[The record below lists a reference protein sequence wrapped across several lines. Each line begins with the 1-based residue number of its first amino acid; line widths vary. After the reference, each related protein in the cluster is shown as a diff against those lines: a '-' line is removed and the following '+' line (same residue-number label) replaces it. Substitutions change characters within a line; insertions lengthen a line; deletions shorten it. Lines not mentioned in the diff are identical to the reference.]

1 MRNDERCGRPARD
14 PRRACA
20 AVSALLVLAAGV
32 AMGQTFRD
40 PRSPG
45 ESTMDLERWKSSR
58 TQTAPQPAGVA
69 LESTIDPSVYFVGPS
84 DIFSVNIWLSPPISY
99 QLTVTPE
106 GTLIIPTVGEV
117 HVADLRLTE
126 AKERVTAEI
135 QKRYSAGRPSVTLLI
150 PRPIVVMVTGNV
162 LNPGSYTLASYN
174 RVDRAVEQANTP
186 QRNQEQWQVD
196 NVLRT
201 MSLRN
206 IRVTRKDGSIMPAD
220 ITKFLATREDRWNPY
235 LREGDVIVVP
245 RHDFRKDVVGV
256 YGAVNV
262 PGRFEYVRGDSVKDL
277 IRIAY
282 GFTAQ
287 AITDSVELA
296 RMSLDGERLT
306 SVILDGDAVNDGTA
320 ADFPVEPG
328 DRLIVR
334 GRPDLRGD
342 YFVLVEG
349 EVRYPGVYP
358 ISRNQTRLSAVVAAA
373 GGFTE
378 YASLRTATLVRQSV
392 ESNEIELE
400 RLESQRGGVTAEDSS
415 YYYLETSLRL
425 RKEIVTVDF
434 VRLFAN
440 GDTTADVIV
449 RELDRVVVPSVKS
462 TIYVFGQ
469 VVTPGHVPFAEGRP
483 YDFYIAA
490 AGGLTERA
498 RGDDVKIVK
507 ARTRQWLSPGETAIE
522 EGDYVWVPKE
532 YERPF
537 GYYLGIVA
545 QSAAIISVAISLVLL
560 VNQLK

>member
-1 MRNDERCGRPARD
+1 
-14 PRRACA
+14 
-20 AVSALLVLAAGV
+20 
-32 AMGQTFRD
+32 
-40 PRSPG
+40 
-45 ESTMDLERWKSSR
+45 MDLERWRSSR

-69 LESTIDPSVYFVGPS
+69 LESTIDPAVYYVGPS
-84 DIFSVNIWLSPPISY
+84 DVFSVNIWLSPPVSY

-117 HVADLRLTE
+117 HVADLKLSE
-126 AKERVTAEI
+126 AKERATAEI
-135 QKRYSAGRPSVTLLI
+135 RKRYSAGRPSVTLLI

-174 RVDRAVEQANTP
+174 RVDKAVEQANTP

-196 NVLRT
+196 NVLRS

-206 IRVTRKDGSIMPAD
+206 IRVTRKDGSIVPAD

-245 RHDFRKDVVGV
+245 RHDFRRDVVGV

-282 GFTAQ
+282 GFTSQ

-306 SVILDGDAVNDGTA
+306 SVILDGNAVHDGTA
-320 ADFPVEPG
+320 ADIPVEPG

-349 EVRYPGVYP
+349 EVQHPGVYP
-358 ISRNQTRLSAVVAAA
+358 ISRNRTRLSAVVAAA

-378 YASLRTATLVRQSV
+378 YASLRTATLVRQSL
-392 ESNEIELE
+392 ESNEVELE
-400 RLESQRGGVTAEDSS
+400 RLESQRGGVSAEDSS

-440 GDTTADVIV
+440 GDTTADVV
-449 RELDRVVVPSVKS
+449 LRELDRVVVPSVKS

-469 VVTPGHVPFAEGRP
+469 VVTPGHVPFEAGRT
-483 YDFYIAA
+483 YDFYVGA

-498 RGDDVKIVK
+498 RGGDVKIVK
-507 ARTRQWLSPGETAIE
+507 ARTRQWLSPDETTIE
-522 EGDYVWVPKE
+522 EGDYVWVPKD

-560 VNQLK
+560 VNQLN